1 MGTFEVTIGVGHM
14 TYGDMVEV
22 SALVDT
28 GATDTVLPASLLE
41 QLQVRPHAKV
51 SAVIGNGEIEE
62 LDAGQA
68 KIAYNGIDWICPIV
82 FGSEGIHLL
91 GATTLEIFKLVVDPV
106 NQVLTPAPPRRARPF

>member
-14 TYGDMVEV
+14 IYGDMVDV

-28 GATDTVLPASLLE
+28 GATDMVLPASLLE

-51 SAVIGNGEIEE
+51 QSVMGNGDIEE

-68 KIAYNGIDWICPIV
+68 RIAYYGLEWICPVI
-82 FGSEGIHLL
+82 FGTEGIHLL
-91 GATTLEIFKLVVDPV
+91 GATTLEIFKLAVDPV
-106 NQVLTPAPPRRARPF
+106 NQVLAPTPPRRARPF